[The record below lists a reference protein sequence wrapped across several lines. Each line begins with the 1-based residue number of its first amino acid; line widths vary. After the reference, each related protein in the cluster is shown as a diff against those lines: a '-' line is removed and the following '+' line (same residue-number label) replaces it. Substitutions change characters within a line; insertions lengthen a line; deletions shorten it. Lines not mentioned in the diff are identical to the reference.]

1 MRTLQYGIAEQVRND
16 RYPFMELPDS
26 QILSTFRNSFTK
38 EEGFKMLV
46 VKYRQRLYWQI
57 RRMVFSHADTDDV
70 LQNVFIKVWKSL
82 GNFQEQSQL
91 FTWLYRIAVNE
102 SLTFLSQK
110 KKQAADSLENN
121 EVEISERLTADT
133 YFDRDAIEKKL
144 QAAIAMLPD
153 KQKQVFLLR
162 YYDELRYEE
171 MSEMLGTSVGALKA
185 SYHHAVKKIEERLK
199 GD

>member
-1 MRTLQYGIAEQVRND
+1 
-16 RYPFMELPDS
+16 
-26 QILSTFRNSFTK
+26 
-38 EEGFKMLV
+38 MLV

-57 RRMVFSHADTDDV
+57 RRIVLTHEDSDDV

-110 KKQAADSLENN
+110 KKRATGTLENEEG
-121 EVEISERLTADT
+121 EVTVQLTADT
-133 YFDRDAIEKKL
+133 YFNGDEIQKRL
-144 QAAIAMLPD
+144 QAAIATLPE

-162 YYDELRYEE
+162 YYDELPYEE

-185 SYHHAVKKIEERLK
+185 SYHHAVKKIEEIL
-199 GD
+199 GND

>member
-1 MRTLQYGIAEQVRND
+1 
-16 RYPFMELPDS
+16 
-26 QILSTFRNSFTK
+26 
-38 EEGFKMLV
+38 MLV

-102 SLTFLSQK
+102 SLTFLSKK